1 MGGNANLIEDAM
13 QLLDDIVDLS
23 GQVARV
29 DSHGCKGTLSGSE
42 VVLAIKECESD
53 QRQGVDSATATLM
66 GSKQRTQRVGNPTL
80 GTKQR
85 NEGGLRVVVSCETW
99 RTGEE
104 RRYVYEGAQKQ
115 G

>member
-1 MGGNANLIEDAM
+1 MGGNTNLIEDAM
-13 QLLDDIVDLS
+13 QLLDNVVDLS

-29 DSHGCKGTLSGSE
+29 DSHSCKETLSGSE
-42 VVLAIKECESD
+42 MYFRSRNVNQTNGRMSTV
-53 QRQGVDSATATLM
+53 RQVTLT
-66 GSKQRTQRVGNPTL
+66 GSKQRTQRVGNPTH

-85 NEGGLRVVVSCETW
+85 NEGGLRGQLRNMED
-99 RTGEE
+99 GE